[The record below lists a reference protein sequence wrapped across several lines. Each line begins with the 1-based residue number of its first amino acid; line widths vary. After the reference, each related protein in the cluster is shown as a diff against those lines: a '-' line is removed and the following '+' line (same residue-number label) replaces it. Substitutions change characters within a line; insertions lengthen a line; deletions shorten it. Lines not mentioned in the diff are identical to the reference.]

1 MNIIKLEKIV
11 QSMMLCLSKS
21 HMCIWVA
28 ELFHA
33 ETQKSKISTH
43 LATREPQ
50 IVYVLTTK
58 ACELYQ
64 QKHQDYGETNTEF
77 PIFFPNQKM
86 RPVPATLTQC
96 FLANVRLKLR
106 IRLATSG

>member
-1 MNIIKLEKIV
+1 
-11 QSMMLCLSKS
+11 
-21 HMCIWVA
+21 MCIWVA

-64 QKHQDYGETNTEF
+64 QKTS
-77 PIFFPNQKM
+77 
-86 RPVPATLTQC
+86 
-96 FLANVRLKLR
+96 RLW
-106 IRLATSG
+106 